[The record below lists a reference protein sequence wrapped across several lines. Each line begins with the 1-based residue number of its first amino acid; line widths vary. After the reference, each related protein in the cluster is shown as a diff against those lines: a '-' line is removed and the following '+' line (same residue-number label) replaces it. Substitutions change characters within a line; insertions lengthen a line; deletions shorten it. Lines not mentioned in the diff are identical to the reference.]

1 MHWIILILGVFSN
14 AFASVLIKVAVTEPR
29 TFPRLTEPMSAL
41 TNWPFWLGLFLYG
54 AAFLLYA
61 AALTKFPLH
70 VAHPVLTTGAVALVG
85 LLSVIIFKEPIYWTS
100 VLGILLV
107 IMGVALITAQVK

>member
-1 MHWIILILGVFSN
+1 MHWLILVLGVFSN

-29 TFPRLTEPMSAL
+29 KFPSFTDPMSAP

-61 AALTKFPLH
+61 AALAKFPLH
-70 VAHPVLTTGAVALVG
+70 IAHPILTTGAVAMVALVS
-85 LLSVIIFKEPIYWTS
+85 LFIFKEPFYWTTA
-100 VLGILLV
+100 LGIVLV